1 MRVTSEATYMTRI
14 NWTWNRRWHWDASP
28 PSQESVRTKDANIL
42 GRRHHYIFFRFCQL
56 KNVFVWF
63 FDIAFAWKILS
74 PTLWTHLVFSRDPN
88 VAKAFENACSV
99 DFRNLLPPSP
109 FAKFCSVFYRSPKL
123 ETNHTVQGFH
133 FLSLSLCK
141 WRAMKTMG
149 PLHYVHPKFH
159 D

>member
-1 MRVTSEATYMTRI
+1 MWNVLILNTR
-14 NWTWNRRWHWDASP
+14 NSRWHWDASP
-28 PSQESVRTKDANIL
+28 LPKNL
-42 GRRHHYIFFRFCQL
+42 YGRRTPIFVVVIITAFSSDSASV
-56 KNVFVWF
+56 KSVFVWF

-74 PTLWTHLVFSRDPN
+74 PTLWTHLVFSRDQN
-88 VAKAFENACSV
+88 IAKAFENACSV
-99 DFRNLLPPSP
+99 DFRNLLSLSP
-109 FAKFCSVFYRSPKL
+109 FAKFCSVFYCSPKL

-133 FLSLSLCK
+133 FLSLRLCK